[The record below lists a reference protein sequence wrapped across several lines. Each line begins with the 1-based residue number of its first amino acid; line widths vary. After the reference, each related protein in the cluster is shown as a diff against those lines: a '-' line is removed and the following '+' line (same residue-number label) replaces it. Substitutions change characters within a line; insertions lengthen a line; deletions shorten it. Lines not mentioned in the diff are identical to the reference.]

1 MSDED
6 QNLPDFDSV
15 LTGPVDMTALL
26 TRRMAWDTTMCDG
39 VPELLTALGLTH
51 GSDEGMRIDH
61 AESHDRMSQVLPV
74 EGMLEAYASVAGAVL
89 STAVMEIKGLEMSE
103 EDELAWASQ
112 NAELIL
118 AGSRAILA
126 QLMST
131 GIIGWG
137 PLVNQMTVVMNMEG
151 IDGE

>member
-1 MSDED
+1 
-6 QNLPDFDSV
+6 
-15 LTGPVDMTALL
+15 
-26 TRRMAWDTTMCDG
+26 
-39 VPELLTALGLTH
+39 
-51 GSDEGMRIDH
+51 
-61 AESHDRMSQVLPV
+61 MSQVLPV

-131 GIIGWG
+131 GIIGRG